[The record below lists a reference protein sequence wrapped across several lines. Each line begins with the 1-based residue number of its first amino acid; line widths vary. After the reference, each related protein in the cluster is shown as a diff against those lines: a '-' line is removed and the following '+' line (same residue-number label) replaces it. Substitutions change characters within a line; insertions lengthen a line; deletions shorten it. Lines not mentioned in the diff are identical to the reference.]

1 MQDKSHR
8 GDVCVW
14 APKYGFVQCRCFS
27 FNRLGISALEVIAS
41 SIPPMI
47 IICSHILLADKP
59 TGSECL
65 PVSGN
70 LKVDKTPI

>member
-1 MQDKSHR
+1 M
-8 GDVCVW
+8 W

-59 TGSECL
+59 TGSEYL
-65 PVSGN
+65 PLFQVISKWARPQYNGN
-70 LKVDKTPI
+70 WI